1 MSPKL
6 IIIRG
11 NSGSGKSS
19 IARIVRDELGENTML
34 VPQDIVRREILHV
47 KDRLDNPAIEL
58 IQKIVLYGKEIG
70 YNVVLEGILSKKL
83 YGDMLDE
90 LIIEFGDD
98 THIFYMDV
106 SFEETLKR
114 HNTKPNKDEYGAEK
128 MKEWWLEK
136 DYLSIKSEK
145 VIPEI
150 FSISDSTDFIL
161 KSLR

>member
-70 YNVVLEGILSKKL
+70 YNVVIEGILSKKL

-136 DYLSIKSEK
+136 DYLSIESEK

-150 FSISDSTDFIL
+150 FSINDSTDFIL